1 MKNLKT
7 KLALGMAVLALG
19 LSRHN
24 VAAQQRMMGMGM
36 GMDPQQM
43 QQMLMDNLRTALVV
57 TNDDEWKIIEE
68 RLSKV
73 LQVRMDTM
81 RSSMGGMRMMFGG
94 ARGGGPGGP
103 GGGPPG
109 GFGGMGQSSPEAD
122 ALQKAID
129 NNAPAAQLTDALEKF
144 REARKRKQAELAA
157 AQKELSDVLTP
168 RQEAVLVSMGMLE

>member
-24 VAAQQRMMGMGM
+24 ATAQQRMMGM

-73 LQVRMDTM
+73 LQVRMDSM

-94 ARGGGPGGP
+94 GRGGPGGP

-109 GFGGMGQSSPEAD
+109 GFGGMGQTSPEAD

-129 NNAPAAQLTDALEKF
+129 DNAPAAQLNDALTRF
-144 REARKRKQAELAA
+144 REAKKRKQAELTA
-157 AQKELSDVLTP
+157 AQQQLRDVLTP